1 MTRIADNRKAR
12 HDYFIEEEFETG
24 IVLEGWE
31 VKSIRA
37 GRIQLA
43 ESHIIIREGE
53 LFVLNM
59 HISPLE
65 TASTHIRPDATRS
78 RKLLMHK
85 REISKLI
92 GRVEQRGYTLVPL
105 NLYYKKGRIKMT
117 VALAKGKKQHDKRDT
132 IKDRDWERE
141 KARLMKHD
149 TRNYLSRQMFKG
161 CH

>member
-12 HDYFIEEEFETG
+12 HDYFIEEEFEAG

-37 GRIQLA
+37 GRIQIA
-43 ESHIIIREGE
+43 ESHIIIRDSE

-85 REISKLI
+85 REINKLI

-105 NLYYKKGRIKMT
+105 NLYFKKDRIKMT
-117 VALAKGKKQHDKRDT
+117 
-132 IKDRDWERE
+132 
-141 KARLMKHD
+141 
-149 TRNYLSRQMFKG
+149 
-161 CH
+161 

>member
-12 HDYFIEEEFETG
+12 HDYFIEEEFEAG

-37 GRIQLA
+37 GRIQIA
-43 ESHIIIREGE
+43 ESHIIIRDSE

-85 REISKLI
+85 REINKLI

-105 NLYYKKGRIKMT
+105 NLYFKKGRIKMT
-117 VALAKGKKQHDKRDT
+117 LALAKGKKQHDKRET

-141 KARLMKHD
+141 KARIMKND
-149 TRNYLSRQMFKG
+149 TRY
-161 CH
+161 

>member
-12 HDYFIEEEFETG
+12 HDYFIEEEFEAG

-37 GRIQLA
+37 GRIQIA
-43 ESHIIIREGE
+43 ESHIIVRDGE

-141 KARLMKHD
+141 KARIMKHD
-149 TRNYLSRQMFKG
+149 TRNK
-161 CH
+161 

>member
-12 HDYFIEEEFETG
+12 HDYFIEDEFEAG

-37 GRIQLA
+37 GRIQIG
-43 ESHIIIREGE
+43 ESHIIIRDGE

-105 NLYYKKGRIKMT
+105 NLYYKRGRVKMT
-117 VALAKGKKQHDKRDT
+117 VALAKGKKQHDKRNT
-132 IKDRDWERE
+132 LKDRDWERE
-141 KARLMKHD
+141 KARIMKQD
-149 TRNYLSRQMFKG
+149 TRN
-161 CH
+161 

>member
-149 TRNYLSRQMFKG
+149 TRN
-161 CH
+161 

>member
-12 HDYFIEEEFETG
+12 HDYFIEEEFEAG

-37 GRIQLA
+37 GRIQIA
-43 ESHIIIREGE
+43 ESHVIIRDSE

-85 REISKLI
+85 REINKLI

-105 NLYYKKGRIKMT
+105 NLYFKKGRIKMT
-117 VALAKGKKQHDKRDT
+117 LALAKGKKQHDKRET

-141 KARLMKHD
+141 KARIMKND
-149 TRNYLSRQMFKG
+149 TRY
-161 CH
+161 